1 MFPGSEDLHQPQLV
15 GGKAGNLP
23 LRGPMMFFSSLLAP
37 ENAEDELCVL
47 PHGQSPCGSN
57 HGPRGLHLT
66 LVVDTVTLLQ
76 VFLWI
81 GKGANESEKEAAA
94 VMAQEYLR
102 SHPSGRDLDTPII
115 VVKQGHEP
123 PTFTGWFLA
132 WDPLN
137 WDVSH
142 GGGVE
147 RPGSPFALGTRC
159 GCGPRSTSRAWAAA
173 GLTPAQAEHLC
184 LLPRTR
190 NPMRL

>member
-1 MFPGSEDLHQPQLV
+1 MDS
-15 GGKAGNLP
+15 
-23 LRGPMMFFSSLLAP
+23 
-37 ENAEDELCVL
+37 
-47 PHGQSPCGSN
+47 HGQSPCASN

-66 LVVDTVTLLQ
+66 PVVDTVTLLQ
-76 VFLWI
+76 IFFWI

-115 VVKQGHEP
+115 VVKQGYEP

-142 GGGVE
+142 GGGLTDQGVPLQKGPDVGLA
-147 RPGSPFALGTRC
+147 PGASP
-159 GCGPRSTSRAWAAA
+159 GCGQQLA
-173 GLTPAQAEHLC
+173 
-184 LLPRTR
+184 
-190 NPMRL
+190 